1 MAKSRMRENEKR
13 FRRGGLALLFVSALS
28 AGSTAALYYGVD
40 IKLFYTTS
48 LALPVVTDIALKTF
62 FAGWIWM
69 EKVRYYW
76 FLGSLAL
83 AAILG
88 GIALLST
95 GISLSGHAF
104 SATLPKKRVNKLFSA
119 LGIAQLMSA
128 RALSAFGLMFYLL
141 DGIISAILV
150 LGWPQTFTSYYF
162 FLMGNLLLHLV
173 VLTFLGYSFSA
184 RVGGGN
190 SEVIAGAPPNGNGEH
205 RQ

>member
-1 MAKSRMRENEKR
+1 MAKSPVSANEQR
-13 FRRGGLALLFVSALS
+13 FRRGGLVLLFVSALS
-28 AGSTAALYYGVD
+28 AGSTFALYHGID
-40 IKLFYTTS
+40 LPLFYSTS
-48 LALPVVTDIALKTF
+48 LALPVVTDIALRTF

-76 FLGSLAL
+76 FLGSIGL

-128 RALSAFGLMFYLL
+128 RALSAFGLLFYLL
-141 DGIISAILV
+141 DGIVSAALV
-150 LGWPQTFTSYYF
+150 IAWPQTFTPYYL
-162 FLMGNLLLHLV
+162 FLMGNLLLHLIT
-173 VLTFLGYSFSA
+173 LTFLGYSFSA
-184 RVGGGN
+184 RVGGGGN
-190 SEVIAGAPPNGNGEH
+190 SEVIAGSTRHGEPG
-205 RQ
+205 Q

>member
-1 MAKSRMRENEKR
+1 MAKSPIRANENR
-13 FRRGGLALLFVSALS
+13 FRRGALALLFISALS

-40 IKLFYTTS
+40 IPFFYTTS
-48 LALPVVTDIALKTF
+48 LALPVVTDIALRTF

-76 FLGSLAL
+76 FLGSLGL

-88 GIALLST
+88 GIAMMAT

-104 SATLPKKRVNKLFSA
+104 SASFPKKRVNKVFSA

-128 RALSAFGLMFYLL
+128 RALSAFGLLFYLL
-141 DGIISAILV
+141 DGIVSTVLV
-150 LGWPQTFTSYYF
+150 LAWPQTFTPYYF
-162 FLMGNLLLHLV
+162 FLMGNLLLHLI

-190 SEVIAGAPPNGNGEH
+190 SEAIAGASGHGDREL